1 MKVKVNGVKI
11 YYQKLGKGHPL
22 ILLHG
27 HRQDGGIFD
36 KLVAPLSLYYTVVVP
51 DMRGHGLSEGE
62 ASEHYQTE
70 VEDLRA
76 LINALKL
83 DKPYILGF
91 GSGGLVV
98 LSLAAQAPELVSKV
112 IVAGTYVNGNGVN
125 AKHIAANTIRGF
137 FKGDRDSKVALRE
150 SHIPVETLKRIKTP
164 TLCVVGE
171 RDWVKV
177 EHVRWYSQLLPNCR
191 LVLMPRQTHYSYVVH
206 SLKLL
211 DLIKDFCKEDQ

>member
-11 YYQKLGKGHPL
+11 YYQKLGKGDPL

-27 HRQDGGIFD
+27 HHQDGGIFD

-76 LINALKL
+76 FINALKL
-83 DKPYILGF
+83 DKLYILGF
-91 GSGGLVV
+91 GSGGLVA

-211 DLIKDFCKEDQ
+211 DLIKDFCKED

>member
-1 MKVKVNGVKI
+1 MKVKVNGVEI

-27 HRQDGGIFD
+27 HHQDGGIFD

-62 ASEHYQTE
+62 LE
-70 VEDLRA
+70 
-76 LINALKL
+76 
-83 DKPYILGF
+83 KPYILGF
-91 GSGGLVV
+91 GSGGLVA
-98 LSLAAQAPELVSKV
+98 LSLAAQAPELVSKI

-171 RDWVKV
+171 KDWVKV

-211 DLIKDFCKEDQ
+211 DLIKDFCKES

>member
-27 HRQDGGIFD
+27 HHQDGGIFD

-70 VEDLRA
+70 VEDLRVF
-76 LINALKL
+76 INALKL

-91 GSGGLVV
+91 GSGGLVA
-98 LSLAAQAPELVSKV
+98 LSLAAQAPELVFKV

-164 TLCVVGE
+164 TICVVGE

-211 DLIKDFCKEDQ
+211 DLIKDFCKED

>member
-1 MKVKVNGVKI
+1 M
-11 YYQKLGKGHPL
+11 
-22 ILLHG
+22 
-27 HRQDGGIFD
+27 
-36 KLVAPLSLYYTVVVP
+36 
-51 DMRGHGLSEGE
+51 
-62 ASEHYQTE
+62 
-70 VEDLRA
+70 
-76 LINALKL
+76 
-83 DKPYILGF
+83 
-91 GSGGLVV
+91 
-98 LSLAAQAPELVSKV
+98 
-112 IVAGTYVNGNGVN
+112 N

-211 DLIKDFCKEDQ
+211 DLIKEKVPNIQGSVDFDLVYWDNIEAAKDEARKIKNFDKVVEFIKKHF

>member
-1 MKVKVNGVKI
+1 M
-11 YYQKLGKGHPL
+11 
-22 ILLHG
+22 
-27 HRQDGGIFD
+27 
-36 KLVAPLSLYYTVVVP
+36 VA
-51 DMRGHGLSEGE
+51 
-62 ASEHYQTE
+62 
-70 VEDLRA
+70 
-76 LINALKL
+76 
-83 DKPYILGF
+83 
-91 GSGGLVV
+91 

-137 FKGDRDSKVALRE
+137 FKGDRDSKVALSE

-211 DLIKDFCKEDQ
+211 DLIKDFCKED

>member
-27 HRQDGGIFD
+27 HHQDGGIFD

-70 VEDLRA
+70 VEDLRTF
-76 LINALKL
+76 INALKL

-91 GSGGLVV
+91 GSGGLVA

-112 IVAGTYVNGNGVN
+112 IVAGT
-125 AKHIAANTIRGF
+125 
-137 FKGDRDSKVALRE
+137 
-150 SHIPVETLKRIKTP
+150 
-164 TLCVVGE
+164 
-171 RDWVKV
+171 
-177 EHVRWYSQLLPNCR
+177 
-191 LVLMPRQTHYSYVVH
+191 
-206 SLKLL
+206 
-211 DLIKDFCKEDQ
+211 

>member
-27 HRQDGGIFD
+27 HHQDGGIFD

-70 VEDLRA
+70 VEDLRTF
-76 LINALKL
+76 INALKL

-91 GSGGLVV
+91 GSGGLVA
-98 LSLAAQAPELVSKV
+98 LSLAAQAPELVS
-112 IVAGTYVNGNGVN
+112 
-125 AKHIAANTIRGF
+125 KHIAANTIRGF

-211 DLIKDFCKEDQ
+211 DLIKDFCKED